1 MPNTN
6 SPFGST
12 NTNIRPTD
20 YSWWIVGGLV
30 VIAVLVVVSY
40 TLWVSPSAVCST
52 TLHRSL
58 DGSLR
63 LEPSGET
70 FPDMN
75 SFQKWWYASQDNLY
89 CPLPILTGARE
100 VPVLQNEGRD
110 EQLYAKTPINNVDDY
125 EFSRIF
131 GYERGGHMHVP
142 RQNFNMI
149 LNQRQFDW
157 PNKPMSSDDR
167 RSKYTGLSE
176 GFTTTGDLKSIV
188 MSEPSAEDLV
198 KEATQR
204 YGEKRHGQVVEDTDI
219 DCRISRESRE
229 VAAMVA
235 KAYESEPNYEPVITK
250 VGANH
255 WEVNELKPRHRKQEY
270 DQPDIADN
278 TVVDTSNDAVDIAF
292 QFPGSAGD
300 QGAIDPYYP
309 VTGDLPFYSERH
321 SKDPWYGPRPGV
333 ERPFGPTV
341 SQAKR
346 WV

>member
-6 SPFGST
+6 TPFGST
-12 NTNIRPTD
+12 NTNIRLKD
-20 YSWWIVGGLV
+20 SGWWVVGVLM
-30 VIAVLVVVSY
+30 VIAVLVVIGYMV
-40 TLWVSPSAVCST
+40 WVSPSAICGK

-75 SFQKWWYASQDNLY
+75 SFQKWWYASQDNLV
-89 CPLPILTGARE
+89 CPLPVLTGARE
-100 VPVLQNEGRD
+100 VPVLQQEGGD
-110 EQLYAKTPINNVDDY
+110 EQLYAKTPIYKVDDY

-131 GYERGGHMHVP
+131 GYERGGHMHIP
-142 RQNFNMI
+142 QQNFNVI

-157 PNKPMSSDDR
+157 PSKPLSSDER
-167 RSKYTGLSE
+167 RAKYNGLSE
-176 GFTTTGDLKSIV
+176 GFTTEGDLKSIV

-198 KEATQR
+198 KDATQR
-204 YGEKRHGQVVEDTDI
+204 YGEKRQYPVEDDDI

-235 KAYESEPNYEPVITK
+235 KAYESDPNYEPVITK

-270 DQPDIADN
+270 EQISSADN
-278 TVVDTSNDAVDIAF
+278 TVVDTSNDAVDITF
-292 QFPGSAGD
+292 QFPHGAGARE
-300 QGAIDPYYP
+300 QESIDPYFTA
-309 VTGDLPFYSERH
+309 TGDLPFKSERH
-321 SKDPWYGPRPGV
+321 SKDPWYGPVPGM
-333 ERPFGPTV
+333 ERMFGPTFDH
-341 SQAKR
+341 KY
-346 WV
+346 WY